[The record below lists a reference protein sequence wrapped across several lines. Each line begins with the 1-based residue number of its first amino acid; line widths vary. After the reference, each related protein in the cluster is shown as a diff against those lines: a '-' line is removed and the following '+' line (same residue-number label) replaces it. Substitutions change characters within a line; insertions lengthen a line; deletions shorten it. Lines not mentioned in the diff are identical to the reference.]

1 MAASVN
7 RVTLIGHLGKDP
19 ETRYMQNGDAVT
31 NITLATSDTWKDK
44 NGDKQEK
51 TEWHRITLYRK
62 LAEIA
67 GKYLHKGSNIYLEGR
82 LETKKF
88 TDKNGIE
95 KYVTDIIAN
104 NFKML
109 DKKQSD
115 QQPTQQGKSETGFD
129 DIDDDLIPF

>member
-1 MAASVN
+1 MASVN
-7 RVTLIGHLGKDP
+7 KVILIGHLGKDP

-31 NITLATSDTWKDK
+31 NITMATSDTWKDK

-62 LAEIA
+62 LAEIS

-82 LETKKF
+82 LETRKF

-104 NFKML
+104 DFKML

-115 QQPTQQGKSETGFD
+115 SQPKQQGKSGTGFD
-129 DIDDDLIPF
+129 DMDDDLPF